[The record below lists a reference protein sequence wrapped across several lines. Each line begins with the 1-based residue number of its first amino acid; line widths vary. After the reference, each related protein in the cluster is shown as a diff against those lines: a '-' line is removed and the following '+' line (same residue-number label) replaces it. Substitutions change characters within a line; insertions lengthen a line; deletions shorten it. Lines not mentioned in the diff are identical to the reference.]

1 MAAET
6 HNTKQE
12 LINMNFS
19 IWVKPTLSQNSSTE
33 WTKIDFWKAL
43 NTIGEHTK
51 LETNELPF
59 EMTFLTKPPQI
70 DGKSNEN
77 QKSFNDEIV
86 VKLTEEGKVQH
97 PDLESD
103 LNGWSNITILEL
115 GRRCGEQIVPGTKH
129 VLVKD
134 DFKYVK

>member
-1 MAAET
+1 MAPET
-6 HNTKQE
+6 HNSNQE
-12 LINMNFS
+12 LINMNFG

-33 WTKIDFWKAL
+33 WTKMDFWKAL
-43 NTIGEHTK
+43 NNISEHTK

-77 QKSFNDEIV
+77 QKSFNDEIL
-86 VKLTEEGKVQH
+86 VKLTEEGKAQH
-97 PDLESD
+97 PELELDS
-103 LNGWSNITILEL
+103 NGWSKITILNL
-115 GRRCGEQIVPGTKH
+115 GCLFGQQIYPGTKH